1 MSKLCNTL
9 ATTSKMKTTSIM
21 KLKASI
27 LKMTSKINAN
37 EDNIMFCLY
46 SVSHFDV
53 ISFSRMS
60 FFLMCLQLWGWFY
73 LKLVGGLF
81 FLDSLHV
88 WVGLYFWLTYPTP
101 PSLIVWLRLVVTLII
116 IIMTVFLQ
124 DWRDYDYVVFANLN
138 IFPGY
143 SDKQY
148 ADTMSKLF
156 R

>member
-53 ISFSRMS
+53 ISFSRLS
-60 FFLMCLQLWGWFY
+60 LFLN
-73 LKLVGGLF
+73 V
-81 FLDSLHV
+81 SSIV
-88 WVGLYFWLTYPTP
+88 R
-101 PSLIVWLRLVVTLII
+101 LIL
-116 IIMTVFLQ
+116 
-124 DWRDYDYVVFANLN
+124 
-138 IFPGY
+138 
-143 SDKQY
+143 S
-148 ADTMSKLF
+148 
-156 R
+156 